1 MNAFVNQIHYYSE
14 ADLLN
19 IPDTPLAFLR
29 QLRGLCVFD
38 IQGHHTSQTRVMTTL
53 IHGNE
58 PSGFIALHRWLKK
71 RRKPE
76 VNIRV
81 IVCNT
86 EAAQLL
92 PEFSHRYLNE
102 GQDLNRFFTSATD
115 ISNKSTPKA
124 LVKTVGEN
132 ATTEIGFLENT
143 DIIHRAEQI
152 KHAVNAV
159 APEAVIDLHNTSGL
173 SPAFGVAINDK
184 PKTLDLISL
193 FTNKVILTGL
203 RFGAIMEQDFS
214 APIVTIECGG
224 AEQIQSHQLA
234 YAGLSKFVSQANIFD
249 RRARQVDIHQHPCRV
264 ELLPHVSVAFGH
276 NHLPTAD
283 VTLRAD
289 AEQLNNQLTPA
300 GEFIGWYGGEGR
312 LPLTAKNEQ
321 GQEQVA
327 NMLSLEN
334 GRIFTKQSLQ
344 IFMATTDQSIATNDC
359 LFYATFETE

>member
-1 MNAFVNQIHYYSE
+1 MNSFIDKVTYYNE
-14 ADLLN
+14 KDLLA
-19 IPDTPLAFLR
+19 IPSTPLAFLR
-29 QLRGLCVFD
+29 QLNGLCIFD
-38 IQGHHTSQTRVMTTL
+38 IQGHQTKRSRVMTTL

-58 PSGFIALHRWLKK
+58 PSGFIVLHRWLKNH
-71 RRKPE
+71 RKPE

-102 GQDLNRFFTSATD
+102 GQDLNRFFASTIHDFGQSEEQSAGKND
-115 ISNKSTPKA
+115 KSQT
-124 LVKTVGEN
+124 GSIDN
-132 ATTEIGFLENT
+132 SG
-143 DIIHRAEQI
+143 IITRAERI
-152 KHAVNAV
+152 KQEVAAVS
-159 APEAVIDLHNTSGL
+159 PEAIIDLHNTSGL
-173 SPAFGVAINDK
+173 SPAFGVAINK
-184 PKTLDLISL
+184 NPQTLDLISL

-203 RFGAIMEQDFS
+203 RFGAIMEQDFA

-224 AEQIQSHQLA
+224 AAQIQSHQLA
-234 YAGLSKFVSQANIFD
+234 YTGLSKFVGQANVFD

-264 ELLPHVSVAFGH
+264 ELLPDVSVAFGH
-276 NHLPTAD
+276 NPLPTAD

-300 GEFIGWYGGEGR
+300 GEFIGWYGGEGN

-321 GQEQVA
+321 GQEQVKG
-327 NMLSLEN
+327 MFSVQN
-334 GRIFTKQSLQ
+334 GRILTQQSLQ

-359 LFYATFETE
+359 LFYATLETQ